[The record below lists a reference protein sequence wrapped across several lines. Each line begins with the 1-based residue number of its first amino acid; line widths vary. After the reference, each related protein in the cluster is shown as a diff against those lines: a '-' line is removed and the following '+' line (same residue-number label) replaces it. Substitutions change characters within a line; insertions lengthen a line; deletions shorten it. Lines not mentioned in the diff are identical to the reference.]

1 MDRFRAP
8 PRCLPRA
15 RRAGAATAVLIALGG
30 TAALAQV
37 PVAKGV
43 PPVLPEGSE
52 LLSMKGYFAR
62 SLRDPGLLVFR
73 TEASLAGGAQRTF
86 VLLPCDPVED
96 GRRLMEDPGTGATCR
111 FEVSGTVYA
120 YQRRAFLL
128 ATSLVALPM
137 PVPPGMLAAVAPPG
151 LEPPPPPPQDP
162 LPPRLDAY
170 ASEVAARL
178 AASPVLDTPVPSPSA
193 PGEDDGSS
201 LDDGLA
207 ERLERRLDGGIA
219 AAGASVG
226 GKRPTPAG
234 ERAIAITSGERF
246 QDRRASVLR
255 DPVTGAWRARFDTGR
270 AGDGPHDGAEASLEI
285 LPCTALEALSRSVR
299 QAPIGSAW
307 LLSGEVVSAGK
318 RHYLLLTRAKAQA
331 KHKFLSR

>member
-1 MDRFRAP
+1 M
-8 PRCLPRA
+8 
-15 RRAGAATAVLIALGG
+15 AVLIALAG
-30 TAALAQV
+30 TEAHAQL
-37 PVAKGV
+37 PVARGA
-43 PPVLPEGSE
+43 PPLLPEGSE

-86 VLLPCDPVED
+86 VLLPCDPVD
-96 GRRLMEDPGTGATCR
+96 DARRLMEDPGEGGTCR
-111 FEVSGTVYA
+111 FEVTGTVYA
-120 YQRRAFLL
+120 YQRRPFLL

-151 LEPPPPPPQDP
+151 LEPPPPPPPDP

-170 ASEVAARL
+170 ASQVAAQL
-178 AASPVLDTPVPSPSA
+178 ASA
-193 PGEDDGSS
+193 PILDAAAPAPGAPAEDEGSS

-207 ERLERRLDGGIA
+207 ERLERKLDSGIA

-226 GKRPTPAG
+226 GKRPAPPGQRTLRLA
-234 ERAIAITSGERF
+234 SGERF

-255 DPVTGAWRARFDTGR
+255 DPITGAWRARFDTGR
-270 AGDGPHDGAEASLEI
+270 PGEGPHDGAEASLEI
-285 LPCTALEALSRSVR
+285 LPSATLETLSRSVR
-299 QAPIGSAW
+299 QAPIGSGW
-307 LLSGEVVSAGK
+307 LLTGEVVTSGN
-318 RHYLLLTRAKAQA
+318 RQYVLLTRATAQS